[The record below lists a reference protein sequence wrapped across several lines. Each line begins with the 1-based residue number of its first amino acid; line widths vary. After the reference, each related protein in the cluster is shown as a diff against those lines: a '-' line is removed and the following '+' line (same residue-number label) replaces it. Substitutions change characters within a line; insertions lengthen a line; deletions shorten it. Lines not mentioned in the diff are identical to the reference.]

1 MINYLIIAV
10 LHCSKF
16 ERVIILIAFNYSLIN
31 WINFSIIKRICGGIK
46 GRDKFILQ
54 NYFTKWQIL
63 ISVSFSVGISANP
76 RTDNV
81 DYTAQ
86 YFRHAN

>member
-16 ERVIILIAFNYSLIN
+16 KHVIILIAFNYSLIN

-46 GRDKFILQ
+46 GRDKFICKIIS
-54 NYFTKWQIL
+54 TKWQFP
-63 ISVSFSVGISANP
+63 ISVFRQS
-76 RTDNV
+76 RDNV
-81 DYTAQ
+81 DYVAQ
-86 YFRHAN
+86 YCHAN

>member
-46 GRDKFILQ
+46 GRDKFISQ
-54 NYFTKWQIL
+54 NYFHKM
-63 ISVSFSVGISANP
+63 ANP
-76 RTDNV
+76 H
-81 DYTAQ
+81 
-86 YFRHAN
+86 FRIIFSGNFCQSQDRQF